1 MRGAD
6 GYTESMFTMT
16 RLDDFVPANHPLRP
30 IRLWLNEALTRMD
43 TVFSRMYESDAR
55 GGRPSIAPEKLIRAL
70 LLQVLYSIRSERML
84 MEQISYNMLFRWF
97 VGLAMDDA
105 VWDHSTFSKNRDRLM
120 VHDVIVTLFNE
131 TVETAR
137 VRGHLSGEHFSV
149 DGTLIQAWAGQK
161 SFVPKTKSDDDAPR
175 DGGGS
180 SQENW
185 HGEKRSNDT
194 HESSTDAQARLFRKS
209 RGTGAML
216 CYMGHVLTDN
226 RHGLV
231 VNAQVTQ
238 ANGTAERD
246 TAAKMLA
253 DAARFAGTSITV
265 GADKNYDTA
274 GFVATCRANNVTPH
288 VAQNVARA
296 GGCAIDARTTR
307 WPGYSISQRKRK
319 CIEQVFGWSKTVGR
333 IRQAMY
339 RGLKRVDQL
348 FLLTQAAYNLTRMR
362 TLAARA
368 A

>member
-149 DGTLIQAWAGQK
+149 DGTLIQAWAGHK
-161 SFVPKTKSDDDAPR
+161 SFVPKRSRMTTRRATAVAVL
-175 DGGGS
+175 
-180 SQENW
+180 
-185 HGEKRSNDT
+185 KRTGMARSVATT
-194 HESSTDAQARLFRKS
+194 HMNPARTLR
-209 RGTGAML
+209 RGCSAR
-216 CYMGHVLTDN
+216 V
-226 RHGLV
+226 
-231 VNAQVTQ
+231 
-238 ANGTAERD
+238 
-246 TAAKMLA
+246 
-253 DAARFAGTSITV
+253 AARGRCFATWV
-265 GADKNYDTA
+265 
-274 GFVATCRANNVTPH
+274 TC
-288 VAQNVARA
+288 
-296 GGCAIDARTTR
+296 
-307 WPGYSISQRKRK
+307 
-319 CIEQVFGWSKTVGR
+319 
-333 IRQAMY
+333 
-339 RGLKRVDQL
+339 
-348 FLLTQAAYNLTRMR
+348 
-362 TLAARA
+362 
-368 A
+368 